1 METTKI
7 IFHVDEEDTP
17 YLIRLSIPPGQATLA
32 DFKNALNYKANF
44 KFFFKSV
51 DDDFG
56 VVKEE
61 IADDNAHLPFSKG
74 KVESWLVTADA
85 EGSVNSGS
93 KLGSGGAAALPAG
106 GSGASGT
113 GSESEYSAQQQADRV
128 APLPSF
134 NNRHRGLRLG
144 GPGRPH
150 HHSKQQQPTYES
162 AGSMMSSDLDSTS
175 FLDSE
180 DDIESSRFSS
190 ATNTTYS
197 AAAARKNLQ
206 KRHHR
211 HKKRAPHISRTS
223 SFSSVTESAVSLDV
237 RTVELDMDAVQ
248 FLGISIVGHP
258 AANGGSGGIYVGS
271 IMRGG
276 AVEREGSIQP
286 GDMLLEVNNIA
297 FENLENDEAVRI
309 LRDQVQKP
317 GKIRLVVAKCWDSRD
332 YQLRTMPREE
342 PVRPI
347 DPRAWVL
354 HTNAMRQDPDSGSG
368 GTGTLGGSQQIA
380 PAASCLVGGLPEN
393 VDSRL
398 TVTAASVSTS
408 SCSLPESERYT
419 AEELMPPLT
428 TQTDLH
434 TIASAMAMPDSG
446 LEVRDRT
453 WLKIPIPKAFIGSDL
468 VDWLYTRVEG
478 FTERKEARKWAAE
491 MLRQGC
497 IRHKVNKVG
506 FSEQCYYVFGDCAV
520 GGVSAAADVHPP
532 PPPAL
537 PVDMSKLNVGGGF
550 DSGGSGRQQ
559 LPQPQMPPIN
569 WAPPGPPPSYT
580 GAMPLPYSLDRADS
594 VSQYS
599 SLQAKTPTPLGAMPP
614 VNSAAVGSDN
624 SIGSSSAS
632 SGSLHPAA
640 PDTLGG
646 GSKQGFRPGG

>member
-1 METTKI
+1 MAA
-7 IFHVDEEDTP
+7 HHP
-17 YLIRLSIPPGQATLA
+17 AGHSGRGGQRQFRQQAWQRRGRPLCQ
-32 DFKNALNYKANF
+32 L
-44 KFFFKSV
+44 
-51 DDDFG
+51 
-56 VVKEE
+56 
-61 IADDNAHLPFSKG
+61 
-74 KVESWLVTADA
+74 
-85 EGSVNSGS
+85 
-93 KLGSGGAAALPAG
+93 AAAEHPAPALR
-106 GSGASGT
+106 ASTVPSNRLIEWPRYPVSTIGIAA
-113 GSESEYSAQQQADRV
+113 SALVGRV
-128 APLPSF
+128 AA
-134 NNRHRGLRLG
+134 
-144 GPGRPH
+144 H

-180 DDIESSRFSS
+180 DDIESSRNGIIG
-190 ATNTTYS
+190 T
-197 AAAARKNLQ
+197 KNG
-206 KRHHR
+206 H
-211 HKKRAPHISRTS
+211 PHISRTS

-276 AVEREGSIQP
+276 RRGTRRQHPAGRHAAREAGQNSS
-286 GDMLLEVNNIA
+286 
-297 FENLENDEAVRI
+297 
-309 LRDQVQKP
+309 
-317 GKIRLVVAKCWDSRD
+317 LVVAKCWDSRD

-347 DPRAWVL
+347 DPRAWGAA
-354 HTNAMRQDPDSGSG
+354 HQRYATGPGQRQRRHWHAWRLSADRTGRFLSGWPC
-368 GTGTLGGSQQIA
+368 LIMLLIA
-380 PAASCLVGGLPEN
+380 G
-393 VDSRL
+393 L
-398 TVTAASVSTS
+398 TVT
-408 SCSLPESERYT
+408 
-419 AEELMPPLT
+419 
-428 TQTDLH
+428 
-434 TIASAMAMPDSG
+434 
-446 LEVRDRT
+446 
-453 WLKIPIPKAFIGSDL
+453 GSDL

-580 GAMPLPYSLDRADS
+580 DRADS

-624 SIGSSSAS
+624 
-632 SGSLHPAA
+632 
-640 PDTLGG
+640 
-646 GSKQGFRPGG
+646 